1 MNKNFMAYLLIIL
14 GIVLTVSGIVMLT
27 KQPKETVVVHSYD
40 VAPKAKSDTVY
51 MQAQPQERVVE
62 KTVVVEK
69 EVETTPTS
77 APADDRTEE
86 EIMGQKFEDYV
97 VNLLADSRFRLLDRT
112 MDKKTSEGVYA
123 ESCLNPDLHI
133 SQAHKPQWLDYYI
146 ECKYR
151 TSWYQGQ
158 VKLEKY
164 KVDRYKTFQG
174 TERRK
179 VLIALGVGGKPEAP
193 KSLMIVPLD
202 SLENYTIK
210 QDWVLKYRIDAT
222 PEGLYNYMS
231 DYFKIV
237 FANSKNKKNGNR
249 YRN

>member
-1 MNKNFMAYLLIIL
+1 
-14 GIVLTVSGIVMLT
+14 
-27 KQPKETVVVHSYD
+27 
-40 VAPKAKSDTVY
+40 

-69 EVETTPTS
+69 EVEAAPTS
-77 APADDRTEE
+77 APADDRTDQ

-123 ESCLNPDLHI
+123 ESCMNPDLHI
-133 SQAHKPQWLDYYI
+133 SQAHKPNWLDYYI

-151 TSWYQGQ
+151 SSWYQGQ
-158 VKLEKY
+158 VKFEQY
-164 KVDRYKTFQG
+164 QIDRYRKFQG

-179 VLIALGVGGKPEAP
+179 VLFALGIGGKPDAP

-202 SLENYTIK
+202 SLDGYAIK
-210 QDWVLKYRIDAT
+210 QDWVFKYRIDAT
-222 PEGLYNYMS
+222 SDGLYNYMS
-231 DYFKIV
+231 DYFTTV
-237 FANSKNKKNGNR
+237 FANSKHKQNGK
-249 YRN
+249 RN